1 MGTHPIFESDFD
13 CLTGEMADNHKGAFE
28 AALAAARAAAQK
40 FRDEGKLPAEEK
52 YVAPV
57 APQGSQ
63 QIVATGGQEY
73 RDLGLSNAYRRHSR
87 AITDGSETGNGGY
100 GGGGSRFDSPSSMS
114 RFAGPAIG
122 RGGGSGGA
130 AFNRPQRE
138 FGSDTFTKESYNNSF
153 TKMTVLVHK
162 ECPTQ
167 IEIVAQYAAASMTFE
182 EVEVAA
188 GVVDSGVVVVEEIK
202 DGDLFL
208 VYLLEANVAETTK
221 MAMTSNMTPIKSTKF
236 SLVDC
241 TKKQLPNPSKVI
253 LNSTEKLNIAKSN
266 SIHRQECLEDSA
278 L

>member
-1 MGTHPIFESDFD
+1 
-13 CLTGEMADNHKGAFE
+13 MADNHKGAFE

-100 GGGGSRFDSPSSMS
+100 GGGGGRFDSPSSMS

-153 TKMTVLVHK
+153 TKDDGIGPQGMPNPNRDRSPIRGGFDDFRGGRGRGGRGGFRGGRGGRDQGWGPV
-162 ECPTQ
+162 
-167 IEIVAQYAAASMTFE
+167 
-182 EVEVAA
+182 
-188 GVVDSGVVVVEEIK
+188 SGVSFRGKRGRDDE
-202 DGDLFL
+202 DGYDEQ
-208 VYLLEANVAETTK
+208 YDPDQGK
-221 MAMTSNMTPIKSTKF
+221 MN
-236 SLVDC
+236 
-241 TKKQLPNPSKVI
+241 
-253 LNSTEKLNIAKSN
+253 
-266 SIHRQECLEDSA
+266 
-278 L
+278 